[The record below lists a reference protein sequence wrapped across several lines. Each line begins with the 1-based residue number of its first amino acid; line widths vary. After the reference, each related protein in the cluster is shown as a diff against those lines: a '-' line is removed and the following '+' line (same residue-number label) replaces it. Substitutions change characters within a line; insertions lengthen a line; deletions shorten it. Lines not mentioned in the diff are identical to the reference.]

1 MKTHKQTAVD
11 WLRDKINSNLITP
24 MSPKF
29 EDMFEQAEQMFEEQI
44 KKAVTH
50 GNRQEVYDGT
60 ETLGKK
66 YFNETF
72 KK

>member
-1 MKTHKQTAVD
+1 MEKKQTAVD

>member
-1 MKTHKQTAVD
+1 MEKKQTPID
-11 WLRDKINSNLITP
+11 WL
-24 MSPKF
+24 
-29 EDMFEQAEQMFEEQI
+29 EDIIGKMEAQGGDLPPLKVHIQKAKQMFQEQI
-44 KKAVTH
+44 EQAVTH
-50 GNRQEVYDGT
+50 GNRQEVYDAT